1 MLIVQKQPKSI
12 EAEAYRT
19 LRTNI
24 QYSSFDDD
32 IKTIVITSS
41 GPGEGKSTTA
51 SNLAVSMSQYDKKVL
66 LIDCDLRKPTIHK
79 KFNISN
85 TNGLSNFLVGEV
97 GFDEAAFTY
106 NDNLTILS
114 SGNIPPNPSEMIAS
128 KKMKNFI
135 AVLKQRFDF
144 IIIDAPPVIAV
155 TDAQI
160 LSTITD
166 GVILVTAYGQA
177 EKEAVK
183 KAKELLDKVKANI
196 IGAVMTKVEMNRGKG
211 YGYYYYYGDEENVT
225 KKRSKKAI

>member
-24 QYSSFDDD
+24 QYSSFDED

-128 KKMKNFI
+128 KKMKTFI
-135 AVLKQRFDF
+135 EVLKQRFDF